1 MKKFLIAV
9 AMVSAVSASP
19 VLAATTATYTMS
31 GSVTAICTVSA
42 SGTLSFGT
50 LTDANGATSVQTANP
65 SSADATAFCNQAN
78 TTVNLKRTNLA
89 SSAAASSGFTNT
101 LLITSVKVVSPQNAT
116 GITDSTALAG
126 TGTSAGTSGT
136 LGAFT
141 AMTVSAVAGGAV
153 GGNSLV
159 AGLQR
164 HGDDCPYANKLNR
177 WTCVMKIKPLVFLAA
192 AISMIFV
199 ALSPA
204 TALAGTTKSAT
215 MSGTAATKCDMGTTS
230 FTLTFTVSNNTVT
243 ALTFDGSIAGSASG
257 NNKTATTS
265 KTYTFKCNSATK
277 VITLTANVATQ
288 GGQTQNY
295 TVAVTGGST
304 NASASTSAATPGS
317 TTFTPGLISLTTGT
331 TYTVTVTTV
340 TPNGNTN
347 AGNYSTM
354 FTIQ

>member
-159 AGLQR
+159 AGS
-164 HGDDCPYANKLNR
+164 G
-177 WTCVMKIKPLVFLAA
+177 
-192 AISMIFV
+192 
-199 ALSPA
+199 A
-204 TALAGTTKSAT
+204 TAY
-215 MSGTAATKCDMGTTS
+215 SGTVTIVLTPTS
-230 FTLTFTVSNNTVT
+230 
-243 ALTFDGSIAGSASG
+243 
-257 NNKTATTS
+257 
-265 KTYTFKCNSATK
+265 
-277 VITLTANVATQ
+277 
-288 GGQTQNY
+288 
-295 TVAVTGGST
+295 
-304 NASASTSAATPGS
+304 
-317 TTFTPGLISLTTGT
+317 
-331 TYTVTVTTV
+331 
-340 TPNGNTN
+340 
-347 AGNYSTM
+347 
-354 FTIQ
+354 